1 MDKCLDI
8 LRVGPLER
16 GPVKG
21 RMCQAPDCIFDYSK
35 ICTFCKSEK
44 LHNKDCNILEIYSR
58 EEMFFG
64 KGK

>member
-44 LHNKDCNILEIYSR
+44 LHNKDCNILV
-58 EEMFFG
+58 
-64 KGK
+64 K

>member
-44 LHNKDCNILEIYSR
+44 LHNKDCNILVKLKQKQT
-58 EEMFFG
+58 F
-64 KGK
+64 